1 MKPDRT
7 SRRNCLN
14 PYDTPNCIGQ
24 IVIAD
29 RVTWI
34 SLPLVDV
41 QKTAFLH
48 WEQPDGAHCG
58 QKSECSGDENEAGG
72 AVIDEVLF
80 FMTFEGGVEQLFL
93 I

>member
-14 PYDTPNCIGQ
+14 PHDTPNCIGQ

-34 SLPLVDV
+34 SPPFIDV
-41 QKTAFLH
+41 QKTVFLH
-48 WEQPDGAHCG
+48 REQPDGAHCG
-58 QKSECSGDENEAGG
+58 QKSKGSGDENEAGG